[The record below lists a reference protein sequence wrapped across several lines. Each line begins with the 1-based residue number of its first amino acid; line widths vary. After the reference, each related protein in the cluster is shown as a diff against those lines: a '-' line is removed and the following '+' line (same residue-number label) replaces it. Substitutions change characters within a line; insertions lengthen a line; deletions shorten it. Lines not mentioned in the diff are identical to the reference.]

1 MKKQKILKRSL
12 IIAVLLLI
20 GLTAGMTY
28 YVKDYYHAT
37 PQAMEALNTSE
48 TVAVRKVDKNT
59 LVFEPKEKESQSGF
73 IFYPGGK
80 VQYESYAPLM
90 KSFAEKGILS
100 ILVHMPCN
108 LAVLDMNAANGL
120 QDKFPE
126 IQNWYIGG
134 HSLGGAMAVSYV
146 AKNAEEYEGL
156 VLLGSYSTADIT
168 NTDLKV
174 ISIYGTK
181 DNVLNMPK
189 YKQNKK
195 NLPKHFVEKKIEGG
209 CHSYFG
215 SYGKQSGDGEADIT
229 EEEQIKITADM
240 VAEYLLK

>member
-12 IIAVLLLI
+12 IIAAIVLI
-20 GLTAGMTY
+20 ALTAGMTY

-37 PQAMEALNTSE
+37 PQAMGALTSNE
-48 TVAVRKVDKNT
+48 TVTVRNLDKNT
-59 LVFEPKEKESQSGF
+59 LVFEPAKKECQTGF

-80 VQYESYAPLM
+80 VQYESYASLM
-90 KSFAEKGILS
+90 QSLAEKGIVS

-134 HSLGGAMAVSYV
+134 HSLGGSMAAFYL
-146 AKNAEEYEGL
+146 AKNVKDYEGL
-156 VLLGSYSTADIT
+156 VLLGSYSTVDLNNT
-168 NTDLKV
+168 NLKV

-181 DNVLNMPK
+181 DKVLNMQK
-189 YKQNKK
+189 YEKNKK
-195 NLPKHFVEKKIEGG
+195 NLPKEFVEKKIEGG
-209 CHSYFG
+209 CHAYFG
-215 SYGKQSGDGEADIT
+215 SYGEQSGDGEADIT
-229 EEEQIKITADM
+229 EEEQKKITADM
-240 VAEYLLK
+240 IADYLLK

>member
-12 IIAVLLLI
+12 IIVAILLI
-20 GLTAGMTY
+20 ALTAGMIY

-37 PQAMEALNTSE
+37 PQAMEALTSNE
-48 TVAVRKVDKNT
+48 TVTVRNLDKNT
-59 LVFEPKEKESQSGF
+59 LVFEPTEKECQTGF

-80 VQYESYAPLM
+80 VQYEAYAPLM
-90 KSFAEKGILS
+90 QSLAEKGIVS

-108 LAVLDMNAANGL
+108 LAVLDKNAANGL

-134 HSLGGAMAVSYV
+134 HSLGGAMAASYV
-146 AKNAEEYEGL
+146 AGNAKDYKGL
-156 VLLGSYSTADIT
+156 VLLASYSLKDLS

-174 ISIYGTK
+174 MSIYGTK
-181 DNVLNMPK
+181 DKVLNMQK
-189 YKQNKK
+189 YGENKK
-195 NLPKHFVEKKIEGG
+195 NLPEEFVEMKIEGG
-209 CHSYFG
+209 CHAYFG

-229 EEEQIKITADM
+229 EEEQKKITTDM
-240 VAEYLLK
+240 IAEYLLK